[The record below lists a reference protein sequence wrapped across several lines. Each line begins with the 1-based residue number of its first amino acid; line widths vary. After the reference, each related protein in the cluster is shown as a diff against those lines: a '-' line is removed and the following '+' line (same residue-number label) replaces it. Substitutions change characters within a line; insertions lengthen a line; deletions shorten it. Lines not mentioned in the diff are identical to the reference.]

1 MFKMRNFTWCIT
13 LLICTLLVNNNPLAD
28 NHLRIIG
35 GYEAKIEDHPWIVL
49 LESKLGYFSYS
60 CGGSLLNEDTVLTAA
75 HCFNHSKQWSIYSIL
90 AGTHDITQPG
100 MKIQVKDVKIHEYY
114 RSSMGINNDIA
125 IVKLAQ
131 KVEFS
136 NKIQPARLPNQDD
149 QLPEGAPLL
158 AAGWGKTKMNV
169 PKGSDVLKAVRM
181 EVLPQETCTNEG
193 WLNKVICAGDIIN
206 GAAYEGDSGGPL
218 EYDGV
223 VVGVSSYGV
232 GPFLCGAFTSVAD
245 YRRWIDETIHAF

>member
-158 AAGWGKTKMNV
+158 AAGWGKTK
-169 PKGSDVLKAVRM
+169 
-181 EVLPQETCTNEG
+181 
-193 WLNKVICAGDIIN
+193 
-206 GAAYEGDSGGPL
+206 GDSGGPL